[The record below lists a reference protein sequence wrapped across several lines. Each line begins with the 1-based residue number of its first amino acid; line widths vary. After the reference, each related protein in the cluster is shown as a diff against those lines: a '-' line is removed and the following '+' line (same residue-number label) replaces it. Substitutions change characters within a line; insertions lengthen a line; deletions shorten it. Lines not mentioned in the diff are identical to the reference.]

1 MSDLILASH
10 SPRRGDLLNQ
20 IGVRFQS
27 HGVDIDES
35 VRSGESPA
43 KYVERLALEKAEACR
58 SQLGTIKAVLGSD
71 TAVVC
76 DQHILGK
83 PRDMEH
89 GVEMLMQLSGRGHQ
103 VMTSIAL
110 VVDERSLSQV
120 VTTEVFFR
128 TLSLDECQTYWATG
142 EPLDKAGGYGIQ
154 GLAAIFIE
162 RIVGSYSAVVGL
174 PLAETAG
181 LLKQVGI
188 PVWQPLG

>member
-10 SPRRGDLLNQ
+10 SPRRGELLTQ
-20 IGVRFQS
+20 IGVCFQS
-27 HGVDIDES
+27 QGVDIDES
-35 VRSGESPA
+35 VRTGETPL
-43 KYVERLALEKAEACR
+43 KYVERLALEKAQACR
-58 SQLGTIKAVLGSD
+58 SLLNTDKAVLGSD
-71 TAVVC
+71 TSVVC

-89 GVEMLMQLSGRGHQ
+89 GIDMLMQLSGRGHK

-110 VVDERSLSQV
+110 IKDEHSFSQV

-128 TLSLDECQTYWATG
+128 TLSLDECHTYWTTG

-154 GLAAIFIE
+154 GLGAIFVE

-174 PLAETAG
+174 PLTETAA
-181 LLKQVGI
+181 LLKQVSI

>member
-35 VRSGESPA
+35 VRPGELPA

-58 SQLGTIKAVLGSD
+58 SQLGTTMAVLGSD

-83 PRDMEH
+83 PRDREH
-89 GVEMLMQLSGRGHQ
+89 GVAMLMQLSGRGHQ

-110 VVDERSLSQV
+110 ITHERSLTQV

-128 TLSLDECQTYWATG
+128 TLSLDECQSYWTTG

-174 PLAETAG
+174 PLTETAG